1 MLFGDNS
8 GDDRFLGRSVFTVL
22 GPNYAGI
29 YAEKEGIR
37 LTLLALTALL
47 AALITLSIT
56 ISIFVRARRSRLQ
69 TLFAILNANLGLCL
83 IFVFLLSLNHPMVRM
98 WGGRFFL
105 LAALA
110 LPITALRFFSLF
122 LADLE
127 KTLSSMLN
135 VSYPVSVMLGAV
147 TLTPFYHTQ
156 LFRFLCNVFIT
167 SIFAFCF
174 ILIVMRFR
182 SSPSSGERSRLR
194 PVFFGGFATLIL
206 VVLDLISFHLDWP
219 YVFLGSLC
227 LAIYMYYMLQIVLSA
242 RALDMSEIL
251 GRGVVL
257 GILAFFIAG
266 LYWLMTVWTKTS
278 KLGTFFP
285 TVLVA
290 SIIILILYE
299 PLKNEVEGRA
309 AEYFF
314 RQRRELRVLLEQL
327 RRDLAHVIDLDKTS
341 RLLLE
346 RLRRSKRV
354 THASFYLLRANAN
367 GYERVHSFGLG
378 EPPVTLV
385 DLGRHASF
393 IQSLEEELAP
403 VVKQDIEFRYTST
416 LLHWKVQGEGLF
428 EEERLIDTLR
438 SLDDIKA
445 DVSFP
450 CISSN
455 NKILGFINLKDERFE
470 DAYSSEEQSFMMMVA
485 AQVAITIE
493 NSRIFEKV
501 KERGRLAALG
511 EMAAGMAH
519 EIRNPLGAIKGAA
532 QLLNPDAFDESEA
545 EFLSIIL
552 EEVDRLNS
560 VVTQFL
566 DYARPLRSGFA
577 LTDVNQVLERT
588 LLLLEAEE
596 LMSAI
601 KIEKSLQDNLPLL
614 HADAEQLKQVF
625 INLIRN
631 GSEAMAGE
639 GVIHISTELIED
651 LDSPVVEITVS
662 DEGEGIDEK
671 DLKNIFIP
679 FYTTKSKGTGLG
691 LSICQRIIENH
702 DGTIEMQ
709 SELEQGTQFMIRL
722 PVQRSNPSAIGG

>member
-1 MLFGDNS
+1 M
-8 GDDRFLGRSVFTVL
+8 
-22 GPNYAGI
+22 
-29 YAEKEGIR
+29 
-37 LTLLALTALL
+37 TLLALTSLL

-56 ISIFVRARRSRLQ
+56 ISIFVRVRRSRLQ
-69 TLFAILNANLGLCL
+69 TLFAILNANAALCL
-83 IFVFLLSLNHPMVRM
+83 ICVFLMSLNNPIVRL
-98 WGGRFFL
+98 WAGRLFL
-105 LAALA
+105 LTVLA
-110 LPITALRFFSLF
+110 LPITGLRFFSLF
-122 LADLE
+122 LTDLE
-127 KTLSSMLN
+127 KTLSPILN
-135 VSYPVSVMLGAV
+135 VCYPIALMLGSIA
-147 TLTPFYHTQ
+147 LTPFFHAP
-156 LFRFLCNVFIT
+156 LFRFLCNVFVT
-167 SIFAFCF
+167 TVFAFCF

-182 SSPSSGERSRLR
+182 VSPSSGERSRIR
-194 PVFFGGFATLIL
+194 PVFIGGIATLVL
-206 VVLDLISFHLDWP
+206 AVLDLISFQLDWP

-251 GRGVVL
+251 GRVVVL
-257 GILAFFIAG
+257 GILAFLIAG
-266 LYWLMTVWTKTS
+266 LYWLMTVWAKTARI
-278 KLGTFFP
+278 GTFFP

-299 PLKNEVEGRA
+299 PLKSEVEGRA

-327 RRDLAHVIDLDKTS
+327 RRDLANVIDLESTS
-341 RLLLE
+341 RLLME

-354 THASFYLLRANAN
+354 THASFYLLRPNSS
-367 GYERVHSFGLG
+367 GYEKIHSFGLG
-378 EPPVTLV
+378 EPPVTQI

-393 IQSLEEELAP
+393 VQSLDELLAP

-416 LLHWKVQGEGLF
+416 LLHWKVQGEGIYK
-428 EEERLIDTLR
+428 EERLIDILR

-455 NKILGFINLKDERFE
+455 NKVLGFINLKDERFE

-493 NSRIFEKV
+493 NSRLFEKL
-501 KERGRLAALG
+501 KERERLAALG

-532 QLLNPDAFDESEA
+532 QLLNPDAYDESEV
-545 EFLSIIL
+545 EFLSIII

-566 DYARPLRSGFA
+566 DYARPLRSGFS
-577 LTDVNQVLERT
+577 LTDINEVLKRT
-588 LLLLEAEE
+588 LLLLDTEEQMEA
-596 LMSAI
+596 I
-601 KIEKSLQDNLPLL
+601 VIDRSLQENLPLL
-614 HADAEQLKQVF
+614 HGDAEQLKQVF

-631 GSEAMAGE
+631 GVEAMQGQ
-639 GVIHISTELIED
+639 GTIQITTELIDD
-651 LDSPVVEITVS
+651 LDSPTIEISFV
-662 DEGEGIDEK
+662 DEGEGVDEK

-679 FYTTKSKGTGLG
+679 FYTTKNKGTGLG

-702 DGTIEMQ
+702 EGTIELQ
-709 SELEQGTQFMIRL
+709 SERGKGTQFLIRL
-722 PVQRSNPSAIGG
+722 PIQRSKPSSMSGEWPVKKQLLQLSS